1 MRRTLRLRS
10 QSAVFALSAFAAL
23 VATAGACYSGGPQ
36 GAAKPV
42 DADGGLP
49 FQADPPSVYVAKVK
63 NVLTGLGPTDAEVQ
77 MVAADPTKLASLI
90 DVWMTSPQFAAA
102 YQAKMLVFFELAFQ
116 QTQISTTD
124 FTQMIPQGNGIGN
137 SPLVPLL
144 MQNVKESFARTMLA
158 HTSQGD
164 PLTAALT
171 TDALMMT
178 PPLMELY
185 AFLDANQINDDES
198 ATDHFKAAN
207 LGKTITLEASAG
219 VIPFADS
226 INPASPNYLHFY
238 YPDVAS
244 SKSIY
249 PDCLVDPRAYPATAH
264 ALHLLLYGSMENYRS
279 PAGSPCGTYA
289 GRAADAQFTTA
300 DFSAWKMVKI
310 RQPNAGEAATSFY
323 DVAALRALDHLVL
336 ATPRVGFFS
345 TPAFFANW
353 QTNTSNQ
360 MRVTI
365 NQTLIVTT
373 GMSVDGTDG
382 TTSGPNPPGI
392 DSAHAAAGS
401 ACFGCHQTLDPSR
414 AILQSTYSNGYGAQ
428 SNPTLQ
434 RQKGLF
440 AFQGVVQPVSTVTE
454 LASVLAGHPAFA
466 QAWAEKLCYY
476 VNSQPCAVDDPEFQ
490 RIVGDFK
497 ASKYSWSTLLR
508 ELLSSPITTNATQSR
523 TAAEEGELVP
533 VSRRDHLCA
542 ALNNRLGLT
551 DVCGLDVVSAKGK
564 VSDIVAIAS
573 GLPSDGYG
581 RGAPIPILPNA
592 PTLFFRA
599 GVENI
604 CEGVA
609 QSIVDV
615 AAGAQIAGAKQYA
628 SAQPDRA
635 IASFVQDLMGLP
647 PSDARNPAM
656 VTLLTKHFGDAR
668 AQGASGTDALKST
681 FVVACLSPSVTGLG
695 M

>member
-1 MRRTLRLRS
+1 
-10 QSAVFALSAFAAL
+10 
-23 VATAGACYSGGPQ
+23 
-36 GAAKPV
+36 
-42 DADGGLP
+42 
-49 FQADPPSVYVAKVK
+49 
-63 NVLTGLGPTDAEVQ
+63 
-77 MVAADPTKLASLI
+77 
-90 DVWMTSPQFAAA
+90 
-102 YQAKMLVFFELAFQ
+102 
-116 QTQISTTD
+116 
-124 FTQMIPQGNGIGN
+124 
-137 SPLVPLL
+137 
-144 MQNVKESFARTMLA
+144 
-158 HTSQGD
+158 
-164 PLTAALT
+164 
-171 TDALMMT
+171 
-178 PPLMELY
+178 
-185 AFLDANQINDDES
+185 
-198 ATDHFKAAN
+198 
-207 LGKTITLEASAG
+207 
-219 VIPFADS
+219 
-226 INPASPNYLHFY
+226 
-238 YPDVAS
+238 
-244 SKSIY
+244 
-249 PDCLVDPRAYPATAH
+249 
-264 ALHLLLYGSMENYRS
+264 
-279 PAGSPCGTYA
+279 
-289 GRAADAQFTTA
+289 
-300 DFSAWKMVKI
+300 
-310 RQPNAGEAATSFY
+310 
-323 DVAALRALDHLVL
+323 
-336 ATPRVGFFS
+336 
-345 TPAFFANW
+345 
-353 QTNTSNQ
+353 
-360 MRVTI
+360 
-365 NQTLIVTT
+365 
-373 GMSVDGTDG
+373 
-382 TTSGPNPPGI
+382 
-392 DSAHAAAGS
+392 
-401 ACFGCHQTLDPSR
+401 
-414 AILQSTYSNGYGAQ
+414 
-428 SNPTLQ
+428 
-434 RQKGLF
+434 
-440 AFQGVVQPVSTVTE
+440 VVQPVSTVTE